1 MLGFHAGTRDSVEKN
16 DSLLSIE
23 QNFYFVQMLGLLDFH
38 VILEKMEVLV
48 LEKVLHQV

>member
-1 MLGFHAGTRDSVEKN
+1 MFFIVVLGFLKIYF
-16 DSLLSIE
+16 L